1 MPSHSNYTQVSV
13 TSGTPYKLQLG
24 APYRG
29 ELNRIVVK
37 QTSGTLAG
45 FTVDVYDCDP
55 DSPPNTDDKDVHKI
69 LGTITVA
76 GSASTAAEYDKRY
89 AYANKEID
97 STDLSLRPKS
107 RITIVINASGTLA
120 KPFHV
125 GITTSNDV

>member
-1 MPSHSNYTQVSV
+1 MPSHSNYTQVTV
-13 TSGTPYKLQLG
+13 TSATPYKLQMP

-37 QTSGTLAG
+37 QTSGALEG
-45 FTVDVYDCDP
+45 FTVDVYDCNP
-55 DSPPNTDDKDVHKI
+55 DSPPNSDDKDVHKI

-76 GSASTAAEYDKRY
+76 GSSSTAAEYDKNY

-97 STDLSLRPKS
+97 ATDLSLRPKG
-107 RITIVINASGTLA
+107 RITIVINASGTLD
-120 KPFHV
+120 KLFHV